1 MAAVGRE
8 ASGWVA
14 RRFTHLPLDQ
24 HERKVGGAVL
34 VAAAQTAASNCA
46 KSGGRQRRRV
56 PGGRWASLIEM
67 PRGRKHSAAAFQ
79 SHLKSRWIFLS
90 FNASDS
96 ETSLLFICGG
106 LKQKQEV

>member
-1 MAAVGRE
+1 MAAVVRE

-34 VAAAQTAASNCA
+34 VAAAQTAA

-67 PRGRKHSAAAFQ
+67 PRGRKHLR
-79 SHLKSRWIFLS
+79 LKSRWIFLS

-96 ETSLLFICGG
+96 ETSL
-106 LKQKQEV
+106 